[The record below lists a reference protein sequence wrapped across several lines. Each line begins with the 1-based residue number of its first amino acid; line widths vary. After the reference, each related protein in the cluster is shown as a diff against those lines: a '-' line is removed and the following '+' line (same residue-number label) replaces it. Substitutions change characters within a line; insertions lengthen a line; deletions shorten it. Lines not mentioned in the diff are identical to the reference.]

1 MLTLAISLAAVPP
14 LAAQTKKDK
23 NSGLDRIEGTIESL
37 DEEKRSLRVR
47 QRNRANMVWTILYT
61 GETAISYRNEDTT
74 AEDLKVGRRV
84 IALGRFAEDSVKLQA
99 LLIDIRSGR

>member
-1 MLTLAISLAAVPP
+1 MLTLAFSLAAVPP

-23 NSGLDRIEGTIESL
+23 SSGLDRIEGTIESL
-37 DEEKRSLRVR
+37 DKQKRSMRVR
-47 QRNRANMVWTILYT
+47 QRNRANMVWTVLYT
-61 GETAISYRNEDTT
+61 DETAISYRNEDAT

-84 IALGRFAEDSVKLQA
+84 IALGRFAEGSVKLQA